1 MDNRKYKIAGWL
13 SIFVAIVFVPK
24 FILNFIFEVLVHK
37 LHFPGL
43 YMLDAFI
50 VVVLTVIYVF
60 LLLTLRQLF
69 NERYNFYEVD
79 NLITISYCC
88 LIALGFIT
96 ILDDLFKTVGI
107 IGHEFSGLKIV
118 LFVTFFSVMFV
129 MGIVSIIFAIKLLH
143 LKGDLFGM
151 LKVYVYTTI
160 AGGVCLVSIVLFPV
174 SLIVV
179 VATYILE
186 GIIFLRAAE
195 EAEFV

>member
-1 MDNRKYKIAGWL
+1 MINKKYKMAGWL

-24 FILNFIFEVLVHK
+24 FILNFIIEVLVHK
-37 LHFPGL
+37 LHFPGIYL
-43 YMLDAFI
+43 LDAFI
-50 VVVLTVIYVF
+50 VIVLTMVYVF
-60 LLLTLRQLF
+60 LLLTLRQLL

-79 NLITISYCC
+79 KLITISYSC
-88 LIALGFIT
+88 LIAMGFIT
-96 ILDDLFKTVGI
+96 ILDDLFKTVGL
-107 IGHEFSGLKIV
+107 IGQDLSALKIV
-118 LFVTFFSVMFV
+118 LYATFFSVMFI

-160 AGGVCLVSIVLFPV
+160 AGGVCLVSIVLFPL